1 MANNQNVN
9 KVVYGGNTIVDLTGD
24 TVTAADVLNGKTF
37 HLASGA
43 PATGTADISGKM
55 DKVSN
60 PTANDIL
67 VTDGNGQAVD
77 SGVKLADKQ
86 DKLVSGTN
94 IKTVNNNSLVGSGNV
109 NIDVPTASTST
120 PLMDGTA
127 SAGSGTTYARGN
139 HRHPTDTTRQ
149 ATLVSGTNIKT
160 INGNSL
166 LGSGDLTIS
175 PSVTITENTEFNI
188 SGVTFKIVLDS

>member
-67 VTDGNGQAVD
+67 LTDGNGQAVD
-77 SGVKLADKQ
+77 SGVKLADLQ
-86 DKLVSGTN
+86 N
-94 IKTVNNNSLVGSGNV
+94 F
-109 NIDVPTASTST
+109 
-120 PLMDGTA
+120 
-127 SAGSGTTYARGN
+127 
-139 HRHPTDTTRQ
+139 
-149 ATLVSGTNIKT
+149 
-160 INGNSL
+160 
-166 LGSGDLTIS
+166 
-175 PSVTITENTEFNI
+175 TITENTEFNI